1 MTPSP
6 DSRTTETYD
15 DGFSG
20 RKSAEVV
27 GISYRQLDYWA
38 RTDLVRPSL
47 ADAAGSGSRRR
58 YSYRDLLE
66 LKVIKQLLDA
76 GLKLESVREVFS
88 YLRDQL
94 GADITSANLVIN
106 GKNSVVVASGDELID
121 VLNQGQGVFNV
132 LALGGVK
139 SELDAAIVELRP
151 ADDAAR
157 EPTGAS
163 SASAV

>member
-1 MTPSP
+1 M
-6 DSRTTETYD
+6 ETFD

-20 RKSAEVV
+20 RRTAEIV

-38 RTDLVRPSL
+38 RTDLVRPTL
-47 ADAAGSGSRRR
+47 ADARGSGTRRR

-94 GADITSANLVIN
+94 GEDVATANLVIN

-121 VLNQGQGVFNV
+121 VLNAGQGVFNV

-139 SELDAAIVELRP
+139 DDLDAAIVELRP
-151 ADDAAR
+151 GRSASGTAED
-157 EPTGAS
+157 AS
-163 SASAV
+163 SASAI

>member
-1 MTPSP
+1 M
-6 DSRTTETYD
+6 ETYE

-20 RKSAEVV
+20 RRTAEIV

-47 ADAAGSGSRRR
+47 ADARGSGTRRR

-76 GLKLESVREVFS
+76 GLKLESVREVFA
-88 YLRDQL
+88 YLRESL
-94 GADITSANLVIN
+94 GEDVTTANLVIN
-106 GKNSVVVASGDELID
+106 GRNSVVVASGDELID
-121 VLNQGQGVFNV
+121 VLNAGQGVFNV

-139 SELDAAIVELRP
+139 QDLDAAIVEFRP
-151 ADDAAR
+151 TS
-157 EPTGAS
+157 TGGES
-163 SASAV
+163 TESASAV